1 MAEQI
6 LNLKLDEAMAPR
18 FMAYAQS
25 VLMDRAIPSGF
36 DGLKPIHRRILV
48 SMHRIGLASNQ
59 PYRKSAKTIGV
70 CLAEMSPHGD
80 ASAYEAMVGL
90 AQPFNMRYPLVDGSG
105 NFGSPNGDSAAAMR
119 YTEARLS
126 PFGELLLGD
135 VDNLA
140 DTKDNFDNSGKEPV
154 NLVGYFPEL
163 LCNPCNGIAVGFST
177 KFAPHYAKDVY
188 NAIILTIDN
197 AINEKETT
205 VDDLIDIIKAPDF
218 PTGAQIINTS
228 ELRNI
233 YKTGKGSVIL
243 RAKYKTEKD
252 KIIYNEI
259 PYKVSP
265 NSIVS
270 SIAALNISDIKD
282 VRDESSSRN
291 GIRIVVDLKKG
302 ANSEWIINKLFKD
315 TPLQSNY
322 NVNMVAIMDNKPVV
336 NLDLKT
342 IIDYYLNNISV
353 VHNKSI
359 VKQLNDIN
367 FRLTSVNTMLK
378 AIQHIDE
385 IARIIKGDED
395 PKNSLCANLQLEES
409 EAEYILNCKL
419 SSLSRASKEDLESKK
434 TKYENESA
442 RLNTILSSLQNFL
455 TDLKE
460 KFISIRDSKI
470 FKNDARR
477 TELLDLNI
485 NTKSLDIKAYT
496 KKEPVVVTY
505 SNKGMIK
512 ATRPDEYKTN
522 RRNAMGVKNKSLRE
536 DEFICNMLTLDTHSE
551 LLLFSDLGKC
561 YTLPVCKIPINN
573 RNGASKSINNYINLE
588 DDEHILSIIGMSD
601 VESETDNRS
610 VVMVTKFGYI
620 KRIDLKLLTK
630 ARSSTVGTKAIT
642 LQDNDKIKGV
652 NICEPN
658 SDIIIFTSYGRGLK
672 LNIDDDTKPIRMMG
686 KLARGCSAIKLKD
699 DEVVVNASVI
709 DENRSIVL
717 VTSNGYGK
725 RLDYKAFKDQKR
737 NQTPVIYM
745 SRISKVGNIIDG
757 IMVNHDE
764 DLMITTHQGQ
774 TLRLNIDDI
783 KSTSRTAMG
792 LKYINIKA
800 ENDHV
805 ISITAIKKEKEDE
818 EENNELSD

>member
-1 MAEQI
+1 
-6 LNLKLDEAMAPR
+6 
-18 FMAYAQS
+18 
-25 VLMDRAIPSGF
+25 
-36 DGLKPIHRRILV
+36 
-48 SMHRIGLASNQ
+48 
-59 PYRKSAKTIGV
+59 
-70 CLAEMSPHGD
+70 
-80 ASAYEAMVGL
+80 
-90 AQPFNMRYPLVDGSG
+90 
-105 NFGSPNGDSAAAMR
+105 MR

-140 DTKDNFDNSGKEPV
+140 DTKDNFDNSGQEPV

-188 NAIILTIDN
+188 NAIIMTIDN
-197 AINEKETT
+197 AINEKETN

-322 NVNMVAIMDNKPVV
+322 NINMVAIMDNKPVV

-353 VHNKSI
+353 IHNKGI

-367 FRLTSVNTMLK
+367 SRLTSVNTMLK

-385 IARIIKGDED
+385 IARIIKEDED

-460 KFISIRDSKI
+460 KFISIRDSKV
-470 FKNDARR
+470 FKNDVRR

-573 RNGASKSINNYINLE
+573 RNGASKS
-588 DDEHILSIIGMSD
+588 
-601 VESETDNRS
+601 
-610 VVMVTKFGYI
+610 
-620 KRIDLKLLTK
+620 
-630 ARSSTVGTKAIT
+630 
-642 LQDNDKIKGV
+642 
-652 NICEPN
+652 
-658 SDIIIFTSYGRGLK
+658 
-672 LNIDDDTKPIRMMG
+672 
-686 KLARGCSAIKLKD
+686 
-699 DEVVVNASVI
+699 
-709 DENRSIVL
+709 
-717 VTSNGYGK
+717 
-725 RLDYKAFKDQKR
+725 
-737 NQTPVIYM
+737 
-745 SRISKVGNIIDG
+745 
-757 IMVNHDE
+757 
-764 DLMITTHQGQ
+764 
-774 TLRLNIDDI
+774 
-783 KSTSRTAMG
+783 
-792 LKYINIKA
+792 
-800 ENDHV
+800 
-805 ISITAIKKEKEDE
+805 
-818 EENNELSD
+818 

>member
-1 MAEQI
+1 
-6 LNLKLDEAMAPR
+6 
-18 FMAYAQS
+18 
-25 VLMDRAIPSGF
+25 
-36 DGLKPIHRRILV
+36 
-48 SMHRIGLASNQ
+48 
-59 PYRKSAKTIGV
+59 
-70 CLAEMSPHGD
+70 
-80 ASAYEAMVGL
+80 
-90 AQPFNMRYPLVDGSG
+90 MRYPLVDGSG
-105 NFGSPNGDSAAAMR
+105 NYGSPNGDSAAAMR

-140 DTKDNFDNSGKEPV
+140 DTKDNFDNSGQEPV

-197 AINEKETT
+197 VINEKETT

-228 ELRNI
+228 ELKNI

-252 KIIYNEI
+252 KIVYNEI

-367 FRLTSVNTMLK
+367 SRLTSVNTMLK

-385 IARIIKGDED
+385 IARIIKEDED

-601 VESETDNRS
+601 TESETDNRS

-652 NICEPN
+652 NICGPN

-805 ISITAIKKEKEDE
+805 ISITAIRKEKEDE